1 MGCCGV
7 TYEEEIEKQI
17 SDYVKTLNES
27 EETKRKLLQEV
38 HEDLK
43 KKKSTDSDYDP
54 SKKDNVEKTV
64 NYYKNYISN
73 KIKGKNNP
81 NDIKVIEKE
90 KEKNIEQKKIKENKI
105 EIQIDKDET
114 IIKKN
119 ENNANKKMDKINK
132 SINTEIKEEKE
143 INNKETKEDVK
154 EEIKEENKQVNIQEN
169 KDIEKEFN
177 EEKKDN
183 EINWRDLMKDDN
195 NFSQKIPFNFQ
206 EISHKLKIASTSP
219 DKLNPYYTISAI
231 YDFTKFFKEISSA
244 LSMGFSDITEKCG
257 IMREK
262 FEEYPE
268 ATDIQNLL
276 QTEMD
281 LNIHQLNGDN
291 NKKFGHGNDKYKN
304 YKSAC
309 RTFLRL
315 LWFFEYLTD
324 VFENV
329 IKDDG
334 SGPIKKILG
343 DSYDK
348 VLAPHHSFL
357 VRKAVGIALTFS
369 SAGNVA
375 KNVDIIFGYKEYNDE
390 ARQAISSTVN
400 LMKIIWKGGHDFYKK
415 NDLLNLE

>member
-17 SDYVKTLNES
+17 SDYIKTLNES
-27 EETKRKLLQEV
+27 EETKKKLLQEV
-38 HEDLK
+38 HDDLK
-43 KKKSTDSDYDP
+43 KKKSTESDYDP
-54 SKKDNVEKTV
+54 SKKENVDKTV

-73 KIKGKNNP
+73 KIKGKNNS
-81 NDIKVIEKE
+81 NDIKAIEKE
-90 KEKNIEQKKIKENKI
+90 KEKNIEQKKIRENKI
-105 EIQIDKDET
+105 EIQIDKDEA

-143 INNKETKEDVK
+143 NNNKETKEEVQ
-154 EEIKEENKQVNIQEN
+154 EEIKEENKQDNIQEN
-169 KDIEKEFN
+169 KNIEKEFN

-183 EINWRDLMKDDN
+183 EINWRDLMKDDS
-195 NFSQKIPFNFQ
+195 NFSQKVPFNFQ
-206 EISHKLKIASTSP
+206 EITEKLKIASASP

-244 LSMGFSDITEKCG
+244 LTMGFSDITEKCG
-257 IMREK
+257 IMRQK
-262 FEEYPE
+262 FNEYPE

-276 QTEMD
+276 QIEMD

-291 NKKFGHGNDKYKN
+291 NKKFGHGNDKYKD

>member
-81 NDIKVIEKE
+81 NDIKVIE

-177 EEKKDN
+177 EEKRDN

-195 NFSQKIPFNFQ
+195 NFSQKVPFNFQ